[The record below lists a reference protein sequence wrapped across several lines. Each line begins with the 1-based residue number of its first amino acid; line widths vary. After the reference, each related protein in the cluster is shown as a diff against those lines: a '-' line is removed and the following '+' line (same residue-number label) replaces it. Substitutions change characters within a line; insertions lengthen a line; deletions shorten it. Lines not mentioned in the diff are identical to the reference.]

1 MNIRPAVKE
10 DCPALLELIR
20 GLALF
25 ERDPEAVTVTLEEM
39 EQAGFGPH
47 PIWWAY
53 VAEEDGNV
61 VAFALYYLRYS
72 TWKGTRLYL
81 EDIYVDEAF
90 RGRGIGHLLMEQ
102 LIAVAKEK
110 GYSGMMWQVL
120 DWNESAIRFYERYGA
135 TFDGEWLNVHLELGN
150 SEL

>member
-1 MNIRPAVKE
+1 M
-10 DCPALLELIR
+10 
-20 GLALF
+20 
-25 ERDPEAVTVTLEEM
+25 
-39 EQAGFGPH
+39 
-47 PIWWAY
+47 
-53 VAEEDGNV
+53 
-61 VAFALYYLRYS
+61 
-72 TWKGTRLYL
+72 
-81 EDIYVDEAF
+81 DEAF

>member
-1 MNIRPAVKE
+1 MHLRPAVQS
-10 DCPALLELIR
+10 DCPRLLELIR

-25 ERDPEAVTVTLEEM
+25 EKAPEAVTVTLAEM
-39 EQAGFGPH
+39 EDAGFGAH

-53 VAEEDGNV
+53 VAEEDGKV

-81 EDIYVDEAF
+81 EDIYVDEPY

-110 GYSGMMWQVL
+110 RYSGMMWQVL
-120 DWNESAIRFYERYGA
+120 EWNKEAIRFYERYGA
-135 TFDGEWLNVHLELGN
+135 AFDGEWLNVQLEIGN
-150 SEL
+150 SE